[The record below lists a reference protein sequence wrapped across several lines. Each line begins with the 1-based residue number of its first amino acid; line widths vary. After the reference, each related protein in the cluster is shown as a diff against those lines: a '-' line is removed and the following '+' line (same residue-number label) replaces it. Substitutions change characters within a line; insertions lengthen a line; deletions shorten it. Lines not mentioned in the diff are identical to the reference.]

1 MLINNK
7 CLKPHVH
14 SYVLLCTVCTIAGGV
29 IILIALLF
37 RAWMQGGTCNS
48 SARLDGKTVVIT
60 GSNTGIGKTTAIDLN
75 KRGAKIVMLCRSVD
89 KAEAAADDI
98 RSEAKGEVVV
108 LKMDLASL
116 ESIKVCVEQLKNILD
131 KIDILIN
138 NAGVMQC
145 PDLKTKEGFEMQI
158 GTNHFGH
165 FYLTNLLMP
174 LLKKAA
180 PGARIVNV
188 SSIAHNRGAIQWDD
202 INFNKTPYDSSKA
215 YAQSKL
221 ANILF
226 TKELAKRL
234 GGSGVTAYALHPG
247 VVATELWR
255 HMGDTNGCIGSL
267 VAGFVS
273 WLCKT
278 PEAGAQTSIFCAVD
292 ESITDQSGRY
302 YSDCKEKRPKPQAEN
317 MEDAR
322 RLWELSEQLTGVGK
336 N

>member
-1 MLINNK
+1 MFARPMLINNE
-7 CLKPHVH
+7 CLKAYVH

-29 IILIALLF
+29 IILIAILFLF
-37 RAWMQGGTCNS
+37 RAWMQGGTCRS

-60 GSNTGIGKTTAIDLN
+60 GCNTGIGKITAIDLS
-75 KRGAKIVMLCRSVD
+75 KRGAKIVMLCRSVE
-89 KAEAAADDI
+89 KAEAAAEDI

-116 ESIKVCVEQLKNILD
+116 ESITVCVEQLKNIVD

-145 PDLKTKEGFEMQI
+145 PDLK
-158 GTNHFGH
+158 
-165 FYLTNLLMP
+165 
-174 LLKKAA
+174 
-180 PGARIVNV
+180 IVNL
-188 SSIAHNRGAIQWDD
+188 SSIAHNRGAIHWDD

-226 TKELAKRL
+226 TKELARRL
-234 GGSGVTAYALHPG
+234 VGSSVTAYALHPG

-292 ESITDQSGRY
+292 ESITDHSGRY
-302 YSDCKEKRPKPQAEN
+302 YSDCKEKRPKTQAEN

-322 RLWELSEQLTGVGK
+322 RLWELSEQLTGIGK
-336 N
+336 NKNF